1 MDFLQPVLNQASPLP
16 DYALLAGNLIRAL
29 ESNVSG
35 AFLLV
40 NRTGTVLM
48 ISQAAR
54 QWLRTPLHPPLAL
67 NLNTMLTNRCVWYEA
82 AQASTHGKGPTND
95 YEWDDTLQ
103 ILNDSQIGIHVR
115 ASWLGH
121 DLYLIQLTQ
130 PIDSVSPTTDT
141 EPWQG
146 QGGDLEQR
154 LAAYQKENA
163 ELRIT
168 ERLYRN
174 AFNQTFQLSCL
185 LTPDGTIL
193 DDNQTALDFCR
204 LQREAVIG
212 KAFIKLHCWQISP
225 EIKHRIEHAIVQAAQ
240 GNTVRFETDILS
252 PDDDVVTIDFSLKP
266 SLNEAG
272 QVEFLIAEGRDLTER
287 KRVEL
292 ALKTSESRFRT
303 ILENMP
309 LIGIV
314 LDRQAKI
321 TFVNNFFLELTGWP
335 RDEILQRSWFDWF
348 VPESKRD
355 EIYSQTFQTLLEN
368 APTNTHYEYAILT
381 RWGEQRLVSWRCTV
395 LASPFTDQ
403 IELACIGED
412 ITERRRGERN
422 LQQQTIQEQLLA
434 DITHQVRQSLD
445 LNVILKTAVNQIQQA
460 LNAEQ
465 VLVFQLDAEG
475 EGHTVAASE
484 SVHRTGWPLRSICPL
499 PIQSRPVAQ
508 FQRLPKMVDAPIL
521 RQLDDGSVEVWG
533 LLIVHT
539 SGMANDFIEVE
550 WFLRQLADQLAIATY
565 QSELY
570 QQAQTELASRQQAV
584 DRFRHDALH
593 DSLTGLP
600 NYSCLLQQL
609 NKRLGSEASNDSGYP
624 FAVLFLDL
632 NRFKAVN
639 DNFGHE
645 VGDQLLRVVA
655 QRLRTCIRDTDLV
668 ARRSGDE
675 FLFLLH
681 PINRPK
687 EAIDV
692 ARRVKYALSQPISV
706 GHQRLVVSGSIGIVL
721 ATQYDTDAEKLLQD
735 ADRAMYKAKRRNQA
749 YFLWPVSASP
759 PD

>member
-1 MDFLQPVLNQASPLP
+1 MDFLQQVLNQASPPP
-16 DYALLAGNLIRAL
+16 DYALLAGHLIRAL
-29 ESNVSG
+29 ESNAVDS
-35 AFLLV
+35 FLLV
-40 NRTGTVLM
+40 SHTGTVLM
-48 ISQAAR
+48 LSQAAR
-54 QWLRTPLHPPLAL
+54 QLLQTSLHSPFAL
-67 NLNTMLTNRCVWYEA
+67 NMNTMLTDRCVWHRA
-82 AQASTHGKGPTND
+82 AQSSTRSKGASYD

-103 ILNDSQIGIHVR
+103 VLDDLQIKVHVR
-115 ASWLGH
+115 ASWLSH

-130 PIDSVSPTTDT
+130 PIDSGSPMTDT
-141 EPWQG
+141 ETWPG
-146 QGGDLEQR
+146 LRGGLEQR
-154 LAAYQKENA
+154 LAVYQKENA

-204 LQREAVIG
+204 LQRAGVIG
-212 KAFIKLHCWQISP
+212 KAFADLHCWQISP
-225 EIKHRIEHAIVQAAQ
+225 EVKDRIEHSIAQAAQ
-240 GNTVRFETDILS
+240 GSTVRFETDILS
-252 PDDDVVTIDFSLKP
+252 PDNDIVTIDFSVKP

-272 QVEFLIAEGRDLTER
+272 KVEFLIAEGRDLTER

-292 ALKTSESRFRT
+292 ALKTSEARFRT
-303 ILENMP
+303 ILETMP

-314 LDRQAKI
+314 LDQQAKI

-335 RDEILQRSWFDWF
+335 REEILQRNWFDWF

-355 EIYSQTFQTLLEN
+355 EIYSQTFQTPLRN
-368 APTNTHYEYAILT
+368 APTSTHYEYAILT

-395 LASPFTDQ
+395 LTSPFSDL

-434 DITHQVRQSLD
+434 DINHQVRQSLD

-465 VLVFQLDAEG
+465 VLVFQLNAEG

-499 PIQSRPVAQ
+499 PVQSRPLVQ
-508 FQRLPKMVDAPIL
+508 FQRLPQMVDAPIL

-539 SGMANDFIEVE
+539 NGMANDFIEVE
-550 WFLRQLADQLAIATY
+550 WFLRQLADQLAIAIY

-584 DRFRHDALH
+584 DQFRHDALH

-600 NYSCLLQQL
+600 NYPCLLQQL
-609 NKRLGSEASNDSGYP
+609 NKRLGSEASTNSGYP

-639 DNFGHE
+639 DTFGHE

-655 QRLRTCIRDTDLV
+655 QRLRTCIRETDLV

-692 ARRVKYALSQPISV
+692 AQRVKYALSQPISV
-706 GHQRLVVSGSIGIVL
+706 DYQRLTVSGSIGIVL
-721 ATQYDTDAEKLLQD
+721 GNQYDTDAERLLQD
-735 ADRAMYKAKRRNQA
+735 ADRAMYEAKRRNQT